1 MSSSFGN
8 VRRGV
13 IALAGLL
20 AIAPAALA
28 QSITDARRVEFT
40 PSADHSVVDPT
51 TGVAL
56 VTNYSLQIFP
66 AGGATPVRTANL
78 GKPAPEGDG
87 MIRIDFVSLLSSPL
101 TPGVVYESVLQ
112 AVGPGGSSSTAR
124 SNTFGFSLPCAPTI
138 SAASLSIP
146 AAGGPG
152 STTVSAGAGCVWT
165 AVSNAAWITVTAGA
179 AGTGS
184 GTVAFSIA
192 AHTGTTSRVGT
203 LTIAGSTFTITQA
216 GVPCAFAI
224 SPTSQ
229 SLAPAGG
236 SGTVAVTTTAGC
248 NWTATSGASWVTI
261 TSGATGSGSGSVTFT
276 AASNTTSQTRTATL
290 TIAGKSFVITQASP
304 TIPLPPSNL
313 RVVR

>member
-8 VRRGV
+8 IRRGV

-40 PSADHSVVDPT
+40 PSTDHSAVDPT

-87 MIRIDFVSLLSSPL
+87 MIRVDFVSLLSSPL
-101 TPGVVYESVLQ
+101 TPG
-112 AVGPGGSSSTAR
+112 
-124 SNTFGFSLPCAPTI
+124 
-138 SAASLSIP
+138 
-146 AAGGPG
+146 
-152 STTVSAGAGCVWT
+152 
-165 AVSNAAWITVTAGA
+165 
-179 AGTGS
+179 
-184 GTVAFSIA
+184 
-192 AHTGTTSRVGT
+192 
-203 LTIAGSTFTITQA
+203 
-216 GVPCAFAI
+216 
-224 SPTSQ
+224 PTSQ
-229 SLAPAGG
+229 SLAPGG
-236 SGTVAVTTTAGC
+236 GNGTVAVTTTAGC

-290 TIAGKSFVITQASP
+290 TIAGKSFVITEASA

-313 RVVR
+313 RLIR